1 MIEDL
6 KSKLTELKEKK
17 QALKPKL
24 EEIEARRTDALAK
37 INKKYDH
44 MVADANIEV
53 TQFEQKIMNDLITL
67 FSKTIMIEFD
77 QKRSTSEYL
86 LTESFKAYRDSFA
99 EIEMF
104 PKELIERMDKVIN
117 GSLIENIA
125 YDLDKIE
132 RIFKK

>member
-6 KSKLTELKEKK
+6 KSKLNELIEKK
-17 QALKPKL
+17 QDLKPKL

-53 TQFEQKIMNDLITL
+53 MQFEQKILNDLITL
-67 FSKTIMIEFD
+67 FSTTIMNEFD
-77 QKRSTSEYL
+77 QKRSTSEYI
-86 LTESFKAYRDSFA
+86 LTEKFKVYRDSFA

-132 RIFKK
+132 RTYKK

>member
-132 RIFKK
+132 RAYKK

>member
-6 KSKLTELKEKK
+6 KSKLNELIEKK
-17 QALKPKL
+17 QDLKPKL

-117 GSLIENIA
+117 GGLIENIA

-132 RIFKK
+132 RTYKK

>member
-6 KSKLTELKEKK
+6 KSKLNELKEKK

-24 EEIEARRTDALAK
+24 EEIEARRTDALTK
-37 INKKYDH
+37 INKKFDH

-53 TQFEQKIMNDLITL
+53 NQFEQKILNDLIKL
-67 FSKTIMIEFD
+67 FSTTIMNEFD
-77 QKRSTSEYL
+77 QKRSTSEYI
-86 LTESFKAYRDSFA
+86 LTEKFKAYRDSFA

-117 GSLIENIA
+117 GGLIENIA

-132 RIFKK
+132 RTYKK

>member
-53 TQFEQKIMNDLITL
+53 TQFEQKTMNDLITL

-132 RIFKK
+132 RAYKK

>member
-6 KSKLTELKEKK
+6 KSKLNELKEKK

-24 EEIEARRTDALAK
+24 EKIEARRIDDLAK

-67 FSKTIMIEFD
+67 FSKTIMNEFD
-77 QKRSTSEYL
+77 QKRSTSEYI
-86 LTESFKAYRDSFA
+86 LTERFKAYRDSFM

-104 PKELIERMDKVIN
+104 PKELIERMDIVIN
-117 GSLIENIA
+117 GGLIENIA

-132 RIFKK
+132 RTYKK

>member
-53 TQFEQKIMNDLITL
+53 TQFEQKTMNDLITL

-117 GSLIENIA
+117 GGLIENIA

-132 RIFKK
+132 RAYKK